1 MVRMVDSSFA
11 FAKTRC
17 KFEQREEIQTQ
28 NLKTFGDVLSCRVA
42 GQILFSQEMFV
53 QVLAI

>member
-1 MVRMVDSSFA
+1 MVHSPFA